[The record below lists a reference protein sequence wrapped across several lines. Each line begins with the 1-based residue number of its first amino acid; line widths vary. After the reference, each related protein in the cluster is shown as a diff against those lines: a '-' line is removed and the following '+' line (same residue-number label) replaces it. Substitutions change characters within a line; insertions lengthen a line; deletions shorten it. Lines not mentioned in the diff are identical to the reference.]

1 MKASKAVTN
10 TAIIVVIGTW
20 SASLVV
26 DMIVPAYDPPDGL
39 QPLMMAIAGFLFA
52 TRNNVKVVDEGGG
65 GPEVQESGEEKP

>member
-10 TAIIVVIGTW
+10 TAIIIVLGTW

-26 DMIVPAYDPPDGL
+26 DMFVPEYDPPDGL

-52 TRNNVKVVDEGGG
+52 TRNNANAVDEYGG
-65 GPEVQESGEEKP
+65 GPEIEGPGEEEP

>member
-52 TRNNVKVVDEGGG
+52 TRQNTQFDDEDGDR
-65 GPEVQESGEEKP
+65 PEVEGSGEEKP